1 MEMRWTLMPSKLNTS
16 VSWVNKMSEF
26 QAYDHLFDPVVV
38 VNQKQELVYFNNQCS
53 IFFKLPPRVL
63 KSRNHL
69 IQICDSGNL
78 DIEEW
83 LSKALLSFDVQISPE
98 IKLHLPHDPDTEYY
112 VTMKSIP
119 VQTASGANF
128 AIVFHDMTV
137 ETNLHTKYREQ
148 LEELK
153 KTHSQILQAD
163 KLTTLG
169 ELTANISHEINNPL
183 TIAAGHSEIIKDY
196 LKVKDPLAKLPQLQ
210 NANETV
216 LQSLERVNQI
226 IKNMKDFLH
235 QSEEQKEYCDM
246 GALVDAAIEWIQP
259 TAKKSGVTIKRQFTD
274 HSVAL
279 VNRIKLEQVVINLI
293 KNSVD
298 AINAAGISNGE
309 VVIALKKS
317 EADQQ
322 TYIDIID
329 NGPGMPDKIKEN
341 LFKPFQSTK
350 DSGHGTGLGLSICAK
365 IVESHKGRLEL
376 VDVEKGC
383 QFRIKLPLIEVYS
396 YTRNDK
402 SLSGSQKQ
410 KRILVLDNEVQILN
424 VLNTFISDEGLV
436 FIGSSDPMD
445 ALAFIQKANI
455 DLIVTDFHMPV
466 MNGSEFAYKV
476 REVGYTGPILYMT
489 SSKYIEQFNKDKR
502 DLDIGGL
509 IVKPFTREDVMKTV
523 HGSLKAKE
531 VKHDS

>member
-1 MEMRWTLMPSKLNTS
+1 
-16 VSWVNKMSEF
+16 MSEYV
-26 QAYDHLFDPVVV
+26 AYDHLFDPVVV
-38 VNQKQELVYFNNQCS
+38 VNLKQELVYFNNQAS

-63 KSRNHL
+63 KSKNHL
-69 IQICDSGNL
+69 IQLCDTG
-78 DIEEW
+78 DIDLEEW
-83 LSKALLSFDVQISPE
+83 LNKALLAFDVQISPE
-98 IKLHLPHDPDTEYY
+98 IKLHLPHDPETEYY
-112 VTMKSIP
+112 VTMKLIP
-119 VQTASGANF
+119 MQTPNGASY

-137 ETNLHTKYREQ
+137 ETKLHLKYREQ

-153 KTHSQILQAD
+153 KTHAQILQAD

-183 TIAAGHSEIIKDY
+183 TIAAGHSEIIRDY
-196 LKVKDPLAKLPQLQ
+196 LRAKDPLAKIPQMQ

-235 QSEEQKEYCDM
+235 QSEEHKEYCD
-246 GALVDAAIEWIQP
+246 LSHLIDSAIEWIQP
-259 TAKKSGVTIKRQFTD
+259 TAKKANVTIKRQFTD
-274 HSVAL
+274 QSVAL

-293 KNSVD
+293 KNSID
-298 AINAAGISNGE
+298 AINGANIQNGE
-309 VVIALKKS
+309 ITISLKKS
-317 EADQQ
+317 DENQQ
-322 TYIDIID
+322 TNIDITD

-365 IVESHKGRLEL
+365 IVESHKGKLEL
-376 VDVEKGC
+376 VDVPTGC
-383 QFRIKLPLIEVYS
+383 QFRIKLPLIEIYS
-396 YTRNDK
+396 YTRNDR
-402 SLSGSQKQ
+402 SLSGNKKQ

-424 VLNTFISDEGLV
+424 VLNTFISDDDLV

-445 ALAFIQKANI
+445 ALSFLQKANI
-455 DLIVTDFHMPV
+455 DLIVTDFHMPI
-466 MNGSEFAYKV
+466 MNGSEFAYKA
-476 REVGYTGPILYMT
+476 RECGYTGPILYMT
-489 SSKYIEQFNKDKR
+489 SSKFIEQFNKDKR

-509 IVKPFTREDVMKTV
+509 IVKPFTRDDVMKTI

-531 VKHDS
+531 AQHDS